1 MNALLLHA
9 SIVGLLALNPPPLQ
23 GIEMGDAPTGEPYFR
38 PASDS
43 ADADTYV
50 LGCRAKLTTGTIT
63 QIWEGEGSL
72 SYHADGAEHVFTL
85 TRYKMVQPNGG
96 PTFRNN
102 LNMIGTGWRKD
113 SGDDLIMD
121 GMWHDNVVT
130 VRRAKTTEPSRVEFQ
145 FVFDRQGSP
154 DVSCSTATFTA
165 P

>member
-1 MNALLLHA
+1 MNALINA
-9 SIVGLLALNPPPLQ
+9 SLIGLLALNTPPVERIGTEDAP
-23 GIEMGDAPTGEPYFR
+23 IGDAYFR
-38 PASDS
+38 PANDGGN
-43 ADADTYV
+43 AGNYV

-72 SYHADGAEHVFTL
+72 SYHLDGDEHVFTL
-85 TRYKMVQPNGG
+85 TRYKMVPPNGN

-121 GMWHDNVVT
+121 GRWHDKLTT
-130 VRRAKTTEPSRVEFQ
+130 VRRPKAAGPGNVKFQ
-145 FVFDRQGSP
+145 LVFDRQGSP
-154 DVSCSTATFTA
+154 DVSCSTAIFTA